1 MSQQENQPSSA
12 DSPFNL
18 NNNEAYQQWRSERI
32 DSKNPALSELL
43 VRVADPYHLSVDE
56 KAALIACCDK
66 YNMAIYQLC
75 DPAIQDKSLVHEL
88 GKQLGMQHLDAN
100 LRADE
105 DSVSSLQVREQE
117 GNMYIPYTN
126 KALSW
131 HTDGY
136 YNPLDKQIFGI
147 IMHCVRP
154 AIEGGVSS
162 LLNPENVYIA
172 LRDESPSYIEA
183 LMHPD
188 AMTIPANIEAG
199 KVIREAQGGPVF
211 MVKTDARLHM
221 RFSARKRNIIWRD
234 TDDTRRAVDMINH
247 LMADEENIF
256 KVRLDAGQGII
267 CNNVLHK
274 RSGFTDDEKQK
285 RLLYRARYYDAV
297 TQTNI

>member
-18 NNNEAYQQWRSERI
+18 NNNEAYQQWRCERI
-32 DSKNPALSELL
+32 DSKKPALSELL
-43 VRVADPYHLSVDE
+43 VRVADPYHLSIDE
-56 KAALIACCDK
+56 RSVLIACCDK
-66 YNMAIYQLC
+66 YNMAIYQLD

-172 LRDESPSYIEA
+172 LRDENPSYIEA

-211 MVKTDARLHM
+211 MVKTDGRLHM

-234 TDDTRRAVDMINH
+234 TDDTRSAVDMINH
-247 LMADEENIF
+247 LMADEDSIF

-267 CNNVLHK
+267 CNNVLHN

>member
-256 KVRLDAGQGII
+256 KLRLDAGQGII